1 MHVHSDNS
9 PDAEVEE
16 VKCINKVMDEVVPD
30 GIGSSDSDNGEM
42 TINNINIIII
52 IHFVVTC
59 VHLHTIKF
67 ISHNLLLQYNVTCII
82 THHTEV
88 HSNDDKHHFIL
99 APDFSSKPKQVFTID
114 HSTHGTVYNYSFK
127 FNSIR

>member
-52 IHFVVTC
+52 IH
-59 VHLHTIKF
+59 L
-67 ISHNLLLQYNVTCII
+67 
-82 THHTEV
+82 
-88 HSNDDKHHFIL
+88 
-99 APDFSSKPKQVFTID
+99 
-114 HSTHGTVYNYSFK
+114 
-127 FNSIR
+127 